1 MKRGDRVSETL
12 IFLKPDAVVR
22 KYVGAKTLKIFLDNG
37 IEFKAFRIFKPPKSF
52 IANDHYG
59 IHKGRFFYTWLI
71 EYVTCG
77 SITAAVV
84 AGDNVIEKVRTLLG
98 ATVPEN
104 ALPDTIRGRYG
115 IFGGINVIHASD
127 SIETAFKEINLWNPL
142 FKEDGF
148 KNVDFRLNDY
158 VDNYINWPMIDCLHY
173 REISRKIA
181 SSALNEE
188 EAKGIF
194 INLLSKETDIE
205 EGVISALSKVMV
217 ENCKLG
223 R

>member
-1 MKRGDRVSETL
+1 MSETL
-12 IFLKPDAVVR
+12 VFLKPDAVVR
-22 KYVGAKTLKIFLDNG
+22 RYVGARTLKTFLDNG
-37 IEFKAFRIFKPPKSF
+37 IEFKAFRIFKPPKDF

-59 IHKGRFFYTWLI
+59 IHKARFFYPWLI

-77 SITAAVV
+77 PIAA
-84 AGDNVIEKVRTLLG
+84 AILSGDSVIEKVRALLG

-104 ALPDTIRGRYG
+104 ASLDTIRGRYG
-115 IFGGINVIHASD
+115 IFGGINVVHASD
-127 SIETAFKEINLWNPL
+127 SNETSIKEINLWNSS
-142 FKEDGF
+142 FREEGF
-148 KNVDFRLNDY
+148 NNVDSRLNDY
-158 VDNYINWPMIDCLHY
+158 INSYINLPMIDCFYY

-181 SSALNEE
+181 DGGLNEE

-194 INLLSKETDIE
+194 MNLLNRETDVE
-205 EGVISALSKVMV
+205 EGIISSLSKVMV